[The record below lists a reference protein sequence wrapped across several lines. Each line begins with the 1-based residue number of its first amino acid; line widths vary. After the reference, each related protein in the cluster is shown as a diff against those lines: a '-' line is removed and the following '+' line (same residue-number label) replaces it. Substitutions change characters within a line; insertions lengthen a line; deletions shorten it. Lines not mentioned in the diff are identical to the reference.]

1 MTIKDGTSIRQREVY
16 LAMFPFTDLFRSKKR
31 PVLVI
36 SNENYNSKNQ
46 DIICCY
52 ITTHK
57 PNFNNCI
64 EIKDTD
70 IENGNLE
77 FKSAINPTKIF
88 TIDKNLFYKKLATLR
103 LELYSKINNKFLD
116 SIQII

>member
-1 MTIKDGTSIRQREVY
+1 MMTKDGTNIKQREIY
-16 LAMFPFTDLFRSKKR
+16 LALFPFTDLFRSKKR

-36 SNENYNSKNQ
+36 SNDYHNTINQ

-64 EIKDTD
+64 EIKKSDV
-70 IENGNLE
+70 ESGYLE
-77 FKSAINPTKIF
+77 FNSAINPKKIF
-88 TIDKNLFYKKLATLR
+88 TIDKKLIYKRLATLKI
-103 LELYSKINNKFLD
+103 EIYSKINNKLLE
-116 SIQII
+116 SIQVV